1 MITCLFSDNFSILM
15 RVSFPHLESVGKN
28 IEWAVAIRENK
39 VINKNISIMI
49 GVSFKMCHVTVSFEP
64 GDKNEN
70 I

>member
-1 MITCLFSDNFSILM
+1 M
-15 RVSFPHLESVGKN
+15 RVSFPHLESVGRK
-28 IEWAVAIRENK
+28 IEMAVAISENK

-49 GVSFKMCHVTVSFEP
+49 GVSFKMCHVTASFEP